1 MATNYKGVDYMD
13 NYTLDGEIWKD
24 VQEFKGILQVS
35 NKGRVR
41 TLDRVCKAKNG
52 GTQISKGM
60 LRKATKDK
68 QGYLKVVLTVN
79 GSIYARRVHRLVAT
93 EFISNPMNKPE
104 VNHID
109 GVKDN
114 NEVNNLEWVTA
125 KENVRH
131 AHANNLIKPFKRR
144 KLKGHDNPSSRFTES
159 QIEEVK
165 RMRFNGSVYR
175 EIAEKFDVS
184 IPTIR
189 NICKGISYQ

>member
-1 MATNYKGVDYMD
+1 MEKYNTNKEV
-13 NYTLDGEIWKD
+13 WKD

-41 TLDRVCKAKNG
+41 TLDRICKAKNN

-60 LRKATKDK
+60 LRKPTKDK
-68 QGYLKVVLTVN
+68 QGYLKVVMTVD
-79 GSIYARRVHRLVAT
+79 GVIYARRVHRLVAK
-93 EFISNPMNKPE
+93 EFIKNPLNKPE

-114 NEVNNLEWVTA
+114 NNVDNLEWVTA

-131 AHANNLIKPFKRR
+131 AYANNLIDSRKRNV
-144 KLKGHDNPSSRFTES
+144 LKGRKSPKRIFTDN
-159 QIEEVK
+159 QVEEIK
-165 RMRFNGSVYR
+165 KMRDDGIVYR
-175 EIAEKFDVS
+175 EIASKYNVS

-189 NICKGISYQ
+189 NICKSISYQ